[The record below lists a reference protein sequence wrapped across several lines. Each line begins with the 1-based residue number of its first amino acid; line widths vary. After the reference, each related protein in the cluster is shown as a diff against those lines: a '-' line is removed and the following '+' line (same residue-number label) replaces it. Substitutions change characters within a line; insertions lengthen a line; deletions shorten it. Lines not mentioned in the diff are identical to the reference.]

1 MQRKVDDVPYVCDK
15 PPHMFLK
22 RKDSLTGIRFGEMCL
37 SATNNLVMCIAYLC
51 TSLHIFLYTLLDW
64 ILMINSESNRMK
76 LIMSFVDYNT
86 CSVVSMQSEILGSLA
101 QASVWDELLALPL
114 PGWPNLQTIT
124 LLYICIACLCMYIP
138 CKFVHYKP
146 TYLHTCTQ

>member
-1 MQRKVDDVPYVCDK
+1 
-15 PPHMFLK
+15 
-22 RKDSLTGIRFGEMCL
+22 
-37 SATNNLVMCIAYLC
+37 
-51 TSLHIFLYTLLDW
+51 
-64 ILMINSESNRMK
+64 MINSESNRMK

-86 CSVVSMQSEILGSLA
+86 CSVVSMQSEILG
-101 QASVWDELLALPL
+101 QDEILALPL